1 MKFRIKPPKIPLHV
15 VLVEPEIPQNTGA
28 IARLCAG
35 TGSTLH
41 LVGKLGFST
50 DEKAVRRAGLDYW
63 HLVTVKEHPD
73 LSICLAEIG
82 SVDPPLLFTTK
93 SQHNYIQAPYRLGN
107 ALVFGKETKGLS
119 PRIMEAYPNR
129 QFSIPTVI
137 DSVRSLNLA
146 NAVSIVVY
154 EALRHTGAL
163 DETAV
168 ES

>member
-1 MKFRIKPPKIPLHV
+1 MKFRIKPPKSPLHV
-15 VLVEPEIPQNTGA
+15 VLIEPEIPQNTGA
-28 IARLCAG
+28 IARLCAA
-35 TGSTLH
+35 TSSTLH
-41 LVGKLGFST
+41 LVGKLGFSI

-73 LSICLAEIG
+73 LSTCLKEIG
-82 SVDPPLLFTTK
+82 SADPPLLFTTK
-93 SQHNYIQAPYRLGN
+93 SNHNYVHAPYRLGN
-107 ALVFGKETKGLS
+107 ALVFGKETKGLP
-119 PRIMEAYPNR
+119 PRIMETYSDR

-154 EALRHTGAL
+154 EALRNTGAL
-163 DETAV
+163 DETAN